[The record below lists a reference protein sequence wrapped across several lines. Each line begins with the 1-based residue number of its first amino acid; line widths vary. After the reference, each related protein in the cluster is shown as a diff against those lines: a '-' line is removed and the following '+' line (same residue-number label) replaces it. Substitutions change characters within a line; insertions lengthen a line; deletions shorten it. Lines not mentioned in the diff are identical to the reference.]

1 MRVASAPVGRVD
13 GKVAIVT
20 GGGSGIGEATA
31 HLLAAEGACVVV
43 DDIRGAEADRV
54 ARAITAEG
62 GRAVS
67 IEADVGDE
75 PQVQAMV
82 STALDTFGQL
92 DVLHNNAALTEPAQ
106 FAKDQAVADM
116 EVDTWERVMA
126 TNLRGVMLGC
136 KHAIPVMREG
146 GGGSI
151 VNMSSGSSKL
161 GDFGLS
167 AYSASKA
174 ALHALTRS
182 AAVQYGPDCVRVN
195 IVVPGLILTP
205 AADTNLAPEKR
216 AMLER
221 NILLPYLGRPID
233 CAYLVL
239 FLASDE
245 SRYITG
251 QEFVIN
257 GGQTAHQPTYAQELE
272 RRQRARGRGTTPPP
286 AGR

>member
-1 MRVASAPVGRVD
+1 LDGDSVGGVGRVD
-13 GKVAIVT
+13 GKVAVVT
-20 GGGSGIGEATA
+20 GGGSGIGEAVA
-31 HLLAAEGACVVV
+31 YLLASEGACVVV

-54 ARAITAEG
+54 ARAIRDDG

-75 PQVQAMV
+75 VQVEAMIA
-82 STALDTFGQL
+82 TALVEFGRL
-92 DVLHNNAALTEPAQ
+92 DFLDNNAALTEPAQ
-106 FAKDQAVADM
+106 FAKDGAVADM

-136 KHAIPVMREG
+136 KHAIPVMRDG

-151 VNMSSGSSKL
+151 VNMSSGSGKL

-174 ALHALTRS
+174 AVHAVTRS
-182 AAVQYGPDCVRVN
+182 TAVQYGPDQVRVN
-195 IVVPGLILTP
+195 TVVPGLILTP
-205 AADTNLAPEKR
+205 AADTNLAPDKR

-221 NILLPYLGRPID
+221 NIVLPYLGRPID
-233 CAYLVL
+233 VAYLVL

-245 SRYITG
+245 SRYLTG

-257 GGQTAHQPTYAQELE
+257 GGQTIHQPTYAEE
-272 RRQRARGRGTTPPP
+272 RARRD
-286 AGR
+286 AL